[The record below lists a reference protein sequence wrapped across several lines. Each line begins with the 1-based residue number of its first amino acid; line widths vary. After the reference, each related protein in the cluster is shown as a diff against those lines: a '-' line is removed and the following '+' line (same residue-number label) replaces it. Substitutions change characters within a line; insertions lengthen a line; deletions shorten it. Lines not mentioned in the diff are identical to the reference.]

1 MPYTNDISTLAIAD
15 SSALFRLGIRN
26 MVKQVHGIEVI
37 GEASCGEDLIGLV
50 HSFHPKVVVV
60 DFLSEGFNIDDI
72 RRVKSLSPKLR
83 ILAITSEQSGHTL
96 VNALR
101 AGVDSYIKKDCDLGE
116 VEDAIR
122 ETSRG
127 GTFFCGKILERIR
140 EESIDV
146 DDLES
151 LPLSCDPIH
160 LSARETE
167 VLQLIAEG
175 LTNIQV
181 AEKLFLSAH
190 TVTTH
195 RKNIM
200 TKLGVNNTAA
210 MVMYAV
216 KTGLVSPN
224 KFLFQRDGLVS

>member
-1 MPYTNDISTLAIAD
+1 VPFTSDITTLAIAD
-15 SSALFRLGIRN
+15 SSALFRLGVRN
-26 MVKQVHGIEVI
+26 MVKQVDGIEVI
-37 GEASCGEDLIGLV
+37 GEASSGDDLVGLV
-50 HSFHPKVVVV
+50 RSFAPDVVVL
-60 DFLSEGFNIDDI
+60 DFLSEGFDIDVV
-72 RRVKSLSPKLR
+72 RRVKVERPTTR
-83 ILAITSEQSGHTL
+83 VLAITHQQSGHTL

-122 ETSRG
+122 ETAQG
-127 GTFFCGKILERIR
+127 GTFFCGKILDRIR
-140 EESIDV
+140 QESIDV
-146 DDLES
+146 EDLET
-151 LPLSCDPIH
+151 LPLTCDPIH

-175 LTNIQV
+175 MTNTQV
-181 AEKLFLSAH
+181 ADKLFLSAH

-195 RKNIM
+195 RKNILS
-200 TKLGVNNTAA
+200 KLGVNNTAA

-224 KFLFQRDGLVS
+224 KFLFQKEGVSS

>member
-1 MPYTNDISTLAIAD
+1 MA
-15 SSALFRLGIRN
+15 R
-26 MVKQVHGIEVI
+26 QVQGIEVI
-37 GEASCGEDLIGLV
+37 GEASEGKDLVGLV
-50 HSFHPKVVVV
+50 ASFQPDVVVI
-60 DFLSEGFNIDDI
+60 DFLADGFDIDVVRQI
-72 RRVKSLSPKLR
+72 KMTRPETRV
-83 ILAITSEQSGHTL
+83 LAITAEQSGHTL

-122 ETSRG
+122 ETAKG
-127 GTFFCGKILERIR
+127 GTFFCGKILDRIR
-140 EESIDV
+140 QESIDV
-146 DDLES
+146 EDLDS
-151 LPLSCDPIH
+151 LPVSCDPIH

-175 LTNIQV
+175 MTNIQV

-195 RKNIM
+195 RKNILA
-200 TKLGVNNTAA
+200 KLGVNNTAA

-224 KFLFQRDGLVS
+224 KFLFQREGASA

>member
-1 MPYTNDISTLAIAD
+1 MSTSSTTLAIAD
-15 SSALFRLGIRN
+15 SSALFRLGVRN
-26 MVKQVHGIEVI
+26 MVRQVEGIEVL
-37 GEASCGEDLIGLV
+37 GEAATGDDLVGLV
-50 HSFHPKVVVV
+50 QSFQPNVVVV
-60 DFLSEGFNIDDI
+60 DFLADEFDIDVV
-72 RRVKSLSPKLR
+72 RRVKAAHPSTR
-83 ILAITSEQSGHTL
+83 VLAITTQQSGHTL

-122 ETSRG
+122 ETAKG
-127 GTFFCGKILERIR
+127 GTFFCGQILDRIR
-140 EESIDV
+140 QESINV
-146 DDLES
+146 EDLDT
-151 LPLSCDPIH
+151 LPLTCDPIH
-160 LSARETE
+160 LSGRETE

-175 LTNIQV
+175 LTNTQV
-181 AEKLFLSAH
+181 AEKLFLSTH

-200 TKLGVNNTAA
+200 SKLGVNNTAA

-224 KFLFQRDGLVS
+224 KFLFQKEGASA

>member
-1 MPYTNDISTLAIAD
+1 MSTSTPHTLAIAD
-15 SSALFRLGIRN
+15 SSALFRLGVRN
-26 MVKQVHGIEVI
+26 MVRQVPGIEVI
-37 GEASCGEDLIGLV
+37 GEAASGEDLTGLV
-50 HSFHPKVVVV
+50 QSFGPDVVVV
-60 DFLSEGFNIDDI
+60 DFLSDGFDIDVV
-72 RRVKSLSPKLR
+72 RMVKSVKPSTR
-83 ILAITSEQSGHTL
+83 VLAITAQQSGHTL

-116 VEDAIR
+116 VKDAIR
-122 ETSRG
+122 ETARG
-127 GTFFCGKILERIR
+127 GTFFCGQILDRIR
-140 EESIDV
+140 QESIDV

-167 VLQLIAEG
+167 VLELIAEG
-175 LTNIQV
+175 MTNTQV

-190 TVTTH
+190 TGTTH

-200 TKLGVNNTAA
+200 SKLGVNNTAA

-224 KFLFQRDGLVS
+224 KFLFQGEV

>member
-1 MPYTNDISTLAIAD
+1 MSTLSVAIAD
-15 SSALFRLGIRN
+15 SSALFRLGVRN
-26 MVKQVHGIEVI
+26 ILRQIEGVDVA
-37 GEASCGEDLIGLV
+37 GEASQASDVIELV
-50 HSFHPKVVVV
+50 RTFAPNLLVI
-60 DFLSEGFNIDDI
+60 DFLAVGLGVDVV
-72 RRVKSLSPKLR
+72 RQVKVMQPSIR
-83 ILAITSEQSGHTL
+83 ILAITNAQSGHTI

-116 VEDAIR
+116 VEDALR
-122 ETSRG
+122 QSLQG
-127 GTFFCGKILERIR
+127 GTFFCGQILDAIR
-140 EESIDV
+140 RESIDV
-146 DDLES
+146 TDLEG
-151 LPLSCDPIH
+151 LELTCDPIH

-167 VLQLIAEG
+167 VLLHIAEG
-175 LTNIQV
+175 HTNTQI

-200 TKLGVNNTAA
+200 AKLGVNNTAA

-224 KFLFQRDGLVS
+224 KFLFQGESLA